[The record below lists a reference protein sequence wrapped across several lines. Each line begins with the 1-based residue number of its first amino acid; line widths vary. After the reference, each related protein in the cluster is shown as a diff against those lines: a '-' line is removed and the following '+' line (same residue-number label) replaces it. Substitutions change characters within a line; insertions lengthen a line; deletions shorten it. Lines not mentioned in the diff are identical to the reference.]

1 MLPILRLWPFLLP
14 ASLFAQQPAGTVL
27 ATWPLAA
34 GNTAAWGLAFRGGPT
49 QRLYVAD
56 ENDNEIYVYQRTA
69 TGLVELP
76 SEHVFTS
83 ALDADFTAPRGV
95 AFEPFGGTPY
105 LYVLTSHDG
114 KLAAPPAPDRDYASR
129 LWRVDLDTNA
139 VDWLDL
145 DHPNFGIVGL
155 PVHGLEVAGGFAYVS
170 YDTTPLTAV
179 EEPARKGILRLRV
192 AVDAASWSRARRG
205 FGAPRHLPHSG
216 RVTNVTA
223 ADPDGV
229 RSPCFGLALHTVNEE
244 SFLWGTSYNK
254 YLYVQEAE
262 QGRGL
267 FHIDSPGDQNIYG
280 VAAGDGRIFVVD
292 RISGADQIHELA
304 PGITCNDAV
313 AKNTTVRHLRLELES
328 VRDTLTWSDTVQ
340 HNFATPPA
348 TSYRPNQGRD
358 YASFTTSTS
367 RPALVTTIPYDP
379 AGDTSA
385 RCYPIE
391 VRYDGMFAAGL
402 PVHSAFDCDVWTSF
416 RRHFVYPHR
425 CNTVGTGAS
434 GYTADDWDLYRL
446 SDGAAY
452 TTFVAAVQAAMA
464 AEYGASASATSNP
477 YWIARN
483 VLEYVMEHYDYG
495 NTNDLTVGH
504 RTYHPANFKV
514 ELPFDGVANNELMS
528 CSTTTFAMSAVMRW
542 HGLPT
547 RWVATTRRRALA
559 DPDGNGFWDN
569 GEQVLDDSYHRWCEV
584 WLGSN
589 YGWQRFDATPM
600 DDGPREMSQFELSS
614 GSACGVDE
622 RDLVLHVGSNVVTMF
637 YKQEAETQ
645 WYNGVARYGAPTSW
659 STTRS
664 TYAVWTNPCS
674 LAVLSATAVGGTATV
689 TWTTSGP
696 WSLDYYGRLVVTDA
710 SGNALS
716 GEVLWSAGGLSFA
729 TSGLTAG
736 SHALKLVKVDDPLTG
751 VDFTLVVP

>member
-1 MLPILRLWPFLLP
+1 MHPILRLWAFLLP
-14 ASLFAQQPAGTVL
+14 ALSSAQEPAGTVL
-27 ATWPLAA
+27 ATWSLAA
-34 GNTAAWGLAFRGGPT
+34 SNTVAWGLAFRGGPT

-56 ENDNEIYVYQRTA
+56 EYDDEIYVYQRTA

-76 SEHVFTS
+76 GEHVFTA
-83 ALDADFTAPRGV
+83 ALHAEFTAPRGV
-95 AFEPFGGTPY
+95 AFEAFGGTPY
-105 LYVLTSHDG
+105 LYVLTSHAG
-114 KLAAPPAPDRDYASR
+114 ELTSPPAPDRDYASR
-129 LWRVDLDTNA
+129 LWRIDLDTSA
-139 VDWLDL
+139 VDWLSL
-145 DHPNFGIVGL
+145 DRPSFGIRGL
-155 PVHGLEVAGGFAYVS
+155 PVHGLEVADGLAYVS
-170 YDTTPLTAV
+170 YDTTPLTAA
-179 EEPARKGILRLRV
+179 EEPARKGILKLRV
-192 AVDAASWSRARRG
+192 AVDAASWGRARRG
-205 FGAPRHLPHSG
+205 FAAPRHLPHSG

-229 RSPCFGLALHTVNEE
+229 RSPCFGLALFEVGEQ

-254 YLYVQEAE
+254 YVYVQEGE
-262 QGRGL
+262 HGRGL
-267 FHIDSPGDQNIYG
+267 FHIDSPGEQNIYG

-304 PGITCNDAV
+304 PGVLCDDA
-313 AKNTTVRHLRLELES
+313 AQKNTTVRHVRLELES
-328 VRDTLTWSDTVQ
+328 TRDGVSLSDAVYHT
-340 HNFATPPA
+340 FATPPA

-358 YASFTTSTS
+358 YASFVTSSS
-367 RPALVTTIPYDP
+367 RPATVTTVPYDP

-385 RCYPIE
+385 RCYPFE
-391 VRYDGMFAAGL
+391 VRFEGAFLGGT
-402 PVHSAFDCDVWTSF
+402 PVSSAFECDVWTSF

-425 CNTVGTGAS
+425 CNTVGVGVS

-452 TTFVAAVQAAMA
+452 TTFVAAVQNAMA
-464 AEYGASASATSNP
+464 AEYDASVAATTNP

-495 NTNDLTVGH
+495 NTNDLAAGH
-504 RTYHPANFKV
+504 RSYHPANFKV
-514 ELPFDGVANNELMS
+514 ELPFDGIAGNELMS

-547 RWVATTRRRALA
+547 RWVGTTRRRSLA

-584 WLGSN
+584 WLGGN
-589 YGWQRFDATPM
+589 YGWQRFDATPVG
-600 DDGPREMSQFELSS
+600 DGPREMSQFELSG

-622 RDLVLHVGSNVVTMF
+622 CDLVLHVGSTVVTMF
-637 YKQEAETQ
+637 YKQAAETQ
-645 WYNGVARYGAPTSW
+645 WYNGVARYDDPDHW

-674 LAVLSATAVGGTATV
+674 LAVTSATAAAGTATI
-689 TWTTSGP
+689 TWTASGP

-710 SGNALS
+710 GGDALS
-716 GEVLWSAGGLSFA
+716 GEVVWSAGGLSFA
-729 TSGLTAG
+729 TSGLG
-736 SHALKLVKVDDPLTG
+736 SGAHALKLVKVDDPLTG
-751 VDFTLVVP
+751 TDFTLLVP